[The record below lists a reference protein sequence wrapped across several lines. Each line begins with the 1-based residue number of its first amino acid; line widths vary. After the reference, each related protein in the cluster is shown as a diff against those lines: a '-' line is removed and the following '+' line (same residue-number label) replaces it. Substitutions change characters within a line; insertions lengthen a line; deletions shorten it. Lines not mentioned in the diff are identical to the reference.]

1 MGAQE
6 DNRAAWPLLGG
17 TARAGDTATYQDV
30 ANSVN
35 RECYAKLTAHRA
47 GPHALDRI
55 ETRACATAFLT
66 SRRWSSARNSASRV
80 TTSFGGTA
88 WTPRR
93 LAASAIIDGP
103 SSGTWCGSTP
113 MTTGPHPTFDP
124 ARLSGFWG
132 FSILSTLK
140 EESLWTSA
148 GPRWP

>member
-55 ETRACATAFLT
+55 ETRCLRHGIPDLT
-66 SRRWSSARNSASRV
+66 SLVISKEFGIPGDDFFRRNGLDPKAPRGQRYYRWSLIRNLVWEHAYD
-80 TTSFGGTA
+80 
-88 WTPRR
+88 
-93 LAASAIIDGP
+93 DGP
-103 SSGTWCGSTP
+103 P
-113 MTTGPHPTFDP
+113 PD
-124 ARLSGFWG
+124 L
-132 FSILSTLK
+132 
-140 EESLWTSA
+140 
-148 GPRWP
+148 